1 MIDLTKNYSAMARR
15 AKKSVIRELLKLTD
29 KPEIISFAGGLPDP
43 AAFPVEQIMEV
54 TNEVLKEQGSSAL
67 QYGSTEGTPQL
78 KKELIKLAEKNGLKG
93 VTEDH
98 ILITTASQQAL
109 DLIGRTFIDPAD
121 PIIVEMP
128 SYLGA
133 IQAFRSY
140 GASFIGVPMD
150 QDGMIIDELARV
162 VEKLRVE
169 EEHYKFVY
177 LIPDFQ
183 NPSGVTLSMERRKQL
198 IELSEEYKFLI
209 IEDSPYREIRF
220 ENEQLPLIHSMDKYG
235 NVISLHTF
243 SKIFVPGIRLGW
255 IIAHPRIIQKLTV
268 GKQSVDLCTPAFSQ
282 LVAAKF
288 CEKGYLEPHIE
299 KVINIYRDK
308 KNLMMECFEK
318 YLPKLEGLSWTNPD
332 GGLFLFLNLPEYM
345 SADDMFETA
354 VANNVAYVIGS
365 AFFAN
370 GGGNNTMRINFSY
383 ATKDQIV
390 EGVKR
395 LANTIKEFSLKYK

>member
-15 AKKSVIRELLKLTD
+15 SKKSVIRELLKLTD
-29 KPEIISFAGGLPDP
+29 KPGIISFAGGLPDP
-43 AAFPVEQIMEV
+43 VAFPTQQIMEV
-54 TNEVLKEQGSSAL
+54 TQEVLQENGRFAM
-67 QYGSTEGTPQL
+67 QYGATEGTPQL
-78 KKELIKLAEKNGLKG
+78 KKEIIKISEASGLKG
-93 VTEDH
+93 ITEDH

-133 IQAFRSY
+133 LQAFKAY

-150 QDGMIIDELARV
+150 NDGMIIDELAKV
-162 VEKLRVE
+162 VERLANE

-183 NPSGVTLSMERRKQL
+183 NPSGVTLSLKRREQL

-220 ENEQLPLIHSMDKYG
+220 ENEHLPLIQSMDKYG

-268 GKQSVDLCTPAFSQ
+268 SKQSVDLCTPALSQ
-282 LVAAKF
+282 LIAAKF
-288 CEKGYLEPHIE
+288 CEKGYLEPHIKKII
-299 KVINIYRDK
+299 KVYKTK
-308 KNLMMECFEK
+308 KDIMMEAFDK
-318 YLPKLEGLSWTNPD
+318 YLPKLEGLTWTNPD

-345 SADDMFETA
+345 SADDMFEKA
-354 VANNVAYVIGS
+354 VANNVAYVVGS
-365 AFFAN
+365 AFFFD
-370 GGGNNTMRINFSY
+370 GRGHNTMRLNFSY
-383 ATKDQIV
+383 ATHEQIE

-395 LANTIKEFSLKYK
+395 LGETIKEFSLKYK